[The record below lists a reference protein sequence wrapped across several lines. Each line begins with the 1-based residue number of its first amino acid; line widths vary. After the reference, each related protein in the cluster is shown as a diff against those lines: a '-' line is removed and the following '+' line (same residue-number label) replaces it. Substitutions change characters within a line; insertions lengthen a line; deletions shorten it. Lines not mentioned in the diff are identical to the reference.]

1 MNIPWQF
8 VSIFFGRY
16 DGDLNGLEG
25 SGTNM
30 EWADVRCVGGSISR
44 QILIRFPLHAFTHIT
59 VHHRYP
65 VKSGNV
71 PPLEHGKLYGN
82 IASYEI
88 ISPWYCWDIPCCAAS
103 LAGCP
108 WCQDLFK
115 EMFGSEDPF
124 ADFNKFFQD
133 APWIL
138 EPSATLCKMWRCF
151 FFCLWG
157 LVKRKVLFCIQFLIH
172 VAPSKLEPSNAFC
185 CAEHLFRLDD
195 QVESPSY
202 PSHIHWPRARNMQ
215 IYTDI
220 QHMAGT
226 APYHIFV
233 VMLVLNSAMSSSEQ
247 L

>member
-133 APWIL
+133 APWNQVRHFVRCGGFFLLSLGFGKKKGPFLYPIL
-138 EPSATLCKMWRCF
+138 DSCWALQIAAIECFLLCRA
-151 FFCLWG
+151 
-157 LVKRKVLFCIQFLIH
+157 LVSTWWSSWI
-172 VAPSKLEPSNAFC
+172 PKLS
-185 CAEHLFRLDD
+185 
-195 QVESPSY
+195 ESHPL
-202 PSHIHWPRARNMQ
+202 
-215 IYTDI
+215 
-220 QHMAGT
+220 T
-226 APYHIFV
+226 ACT
-233 VMLVLNSAMSSSEQ
+233 
-247 L
+247 